1 MQLNLRFSAFDTHA
15 VFQTVFGV
23 KPCRLI
29 ITKFKGTNLVSH
41 NTKHN
46 LHLHVIDNAICRLRK
61 FYLKITYVLL
71 DFYNVINLL
80 GLTPIT
86 GWKTREYHMQKNVN
100 LAALI
105 ETC

>member
-29 ITKFKGTNLVSH
+29 ITKFKGPNLGH

-46 LHLHVIDNAICRLRK
+46 LHLHVIDNANCRLRK
-61 FYLKITYVLL
+61 FYLKITYILF
-71 DFYNVINLL
+71 DFYNVINLRS
-80 GLTPIT
+80 LTPIT
-86 GWKTREYHMQKNVN
+86 GWKTSEYHMQNNVK
-100 LAALI
+100 
-105 ETC
+105 